1 MAGTIDVGTIK
12 VGGIREL
19 KEELNSIKDSLTNL
33 DVDVS
38 GMDKLNQQMS
48 QLEKTTESLTKELKD
63 VEEGSD
69 AFKSINSEIQKATKQ
84 MNLLK
89 EASGK
94 IDIDAKFDDIYE
106 SALPLTGRLG
116 ELEDRMYA
124 LAAAGLQNTEGFKAL
139 QSEAVNIRQTITR
152 VDESV
157 DDLAGNRGIST
168 LGEQFTGL
176 SDSILSLDF
185 NRAAQQSQGLTSS
198 LNNLK
203 LTELTS
209 GFKNLGTTFIS
220 LGKALLT
227 NPIFLLV
234 AAITAIVT
242 GIIALMNAMG
252 ILKPI
257 MNAIGK
263 VFGWIG
269 DAIGLVV
276 QAIKDFLDWI
286 GLTDFAAEEAAENA
300 KKRHAEEMAQSKERL
315 AALES
320 RGTEEQNTY
329 QRAIDLAK
337 AEGKETYA
345 LEKAKIQASIN
356 FQKEKRNELHLQNQ
370 SILAHLRE
378 LDMLGARSGD
388 YTLYNE
394 ARKEGN
400 KLIAEN
406 NKAWADAGESIKDSE
421 NQLKIL
427 EINQTKAQAETVKK
441 SAEANK
447 KFVEDRKAALEKI
460 AEIEEKF
467 AYDQLTDRKKEI
479 YDIDKNYKEA
489 FLLAKKYKQDT
500 TTLLANYNAEIKA
513 VNDKFDQ
520 EELDKQKE
528 QADALALLQR
538 ELGYKQLTENEAARQ
553 QEIDSLNDWYAEK
566 LLLYVDDAE
575 TTKQLQEQQLLDQ
588 QALADKYATEDAEK
602 LKTYNDQI
610 NELKYELNQVGLTE
624 DEIAR
629 QNEIADLEKW
639 YAEKM
644 ELAKLDVALQEE
656 IQVAHQKKKMELLKA
671 DRDAEVQLAIDKGND
686 VADAT
691 KTGLQTL
698 SDLVTAFAGQSEKQ
712 QERAFKVN
720 KAANIAMAVVDTLKG
735 AVAAFTSQIVAT
747 DPTSVVRGAI
757 AAAMVTAAGVANIK
771 KIASTQFKGA
781 TASNAGGGF
790 EGAGGGGGVQPATPQ
805 TNLFGQSNNMNT
817 LQGAQ
822 SVEAPQ
828 VVKAV
833 VVESDITS
841 SQSRIKRMEENATL

>member
-1 MAGTIDVGTIK
+1 MAGTINVGTIQ
-12 VGGIREL
+12 VGGL
-19 KEELNSIKDSLTNL
+19 
-33 DVDVS
+33 
-38 GMDKLNQQMS
+38 
-48 QLEKTTESLTKELKD
+48 KELKA
-63 VEEGSD
+63 EL
-69 AFKSINSEIQKATKQ
+69 KAVRDE
-84 MNLLK
+84 LLNATDPK
-89 EASGK
+89 
-94 IDIDAKFDDIYE
+94 
-106 SALPLTGRLG
+106 
-116 ELEDRMYA
+116 RMQE
-124 LAAAGLQNTEGFKAL
+124 LAAAAGELKDRIGDANEQIAVFSSGSKFEQVSNSFGSLKDSIMNLDFQEASEKAKIFQQTVTSINPETIATGLKG
-139 QSEAVNIRQTITR
+139 
-152 VDESV
+152 
-157 DDLAGNRGIST
+157 LASTVGT
-168 LGEQFTGL
+168 LG
-176 SDSILSLDF
+176 
-185 NRAAQQSQGLTSS
+185 
-198 LNNLK
+198 K
-203 LTELTS
+203 
-209 GFKNLGTTFIS
+209 TFIQF
-220 LGKALLT
+220 GVMLLT

-234 AAITAIVT
+234 AAITAIVV
-242 GIIALMNAMG
+242 GIGALLNALG

-269 DAIGLVV
+269 DAIGLVI

-286 GLTDFAAEEAAENA
+286 GVTDFAAEEAAENA

-320 RGTEEQNTY
+320 RGSEEQNTY

-378 LDMLGARSGD
+378 LDMLGARTGD
-388 YTLYNE
+388 YALYNE

-479 YDIDKNYKEA
+479 YDIDKNYREA

-538 ELGYKQLTENEAARQ
+538 ELGYKQLTENEATRQ
-553 QEIDSLNDWYAEK
+553 QEIDTLNDWYKEK
-566 LLLYVDDAE
+566 LEIYKDDAE

-610 NELKYELNQVGLTE
+610 NTLKYELNQVGLTE

-671 DRDAEVQLAIDKGND
+671 ERDAEVQLAIDKGND

-691 KTGLQTL
+691 KTGLQSL
-698 SDLVTAFAGQSEKQ
+698 SDIVTAFAGESEKQ

-720 KAANIAMAVVDTLKG
+720 KAANIAMAVIDTLKG
-735 AVAAFTSQIVAT
+735 AVAAYTSQIVAG

-757 AAAMVTAAGVANIK
+757 AAAMVTAAGIANIK

-781 TASNAGGGF
+781 TASNAGGGNT
-790 EGAGGGGGVQPATPQ
+790 GAGGGVQPATPQ